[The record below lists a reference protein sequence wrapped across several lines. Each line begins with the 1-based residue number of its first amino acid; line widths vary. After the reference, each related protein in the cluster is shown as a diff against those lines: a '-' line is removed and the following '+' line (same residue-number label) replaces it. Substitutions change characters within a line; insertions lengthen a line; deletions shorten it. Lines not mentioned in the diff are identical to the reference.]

1 MASTDGRR
9 SGMISALRAVLGQ
22 RRPRPTALAMA
33 LPSASP
39 DAASAAV
46 ESPAV
51 WIEVP
56 ALGSPATPVLPRLGV
71 VGAGRTIGKAVGDA
85 AARRAAER
93 RFLGGG
99 DPRARAAGTTW
110 TEVQAPGLVI
120 DPGAHIDP

>member
-1 MASTDGRR
+1 
-9 SGMISALRAVLGQ
+9 V
-22 RRPRPTALAMA
+22 
-33 LPSASP
+33 SP
-39 DAASAAV
+39 DAGPAPV
-46 ESPAV
+46 GSPAV

-85 AARRAAER
+85 ASRRAAER

-99 DPRARAAGTTW
+99 DPRARAAGTTR

-120 DPGAHIDP
+120 DPGAHIDPRHPAARKLFERPDDGPSEGKAS